1 MTVVGINNNRPN
13 GKRFNIFM
21 DDLFPGIPSILR
33 EDAVG
38 NVKPAVPVNIK
49 ETANG
54 FLIDLLAPGFEKE
67 DFKISLEKN
76 ILTISVEK
84 KNEATEENER
94 QIRREFTTQSFNRSF
109 TINELVDAQ
118 QIVAKYLNGVLT
130 VNLPR
135 KAEVKPPVKE
145 ITIQ

>member
-1 MTVVGINNNRPN
+1 MTVVGINKNRPN

-21 DDLFPGIPSILR
+21 DDFFSGIPSLLG
-33 EDAVG
+33 EDLVG
-38 NVKPAVPVNIK
+38 NVKPSVPVNIK

-76 ILTISVEK
+76 ILTIAAEK
-84 KNEATEENER
+84 KNEATEENEK

-118 QIVAKYLNGVLT
+118 QIVAKYLNGILT

-135 KAEVKPPVKE
+135 KEEVKPPVKE

>member
-13 GKRFNIFM
+13 GKRFNILM
-21 DDLFPGIPSILR
+21 DDFFSGIPSLLS
-33 EDAVG
+33 EDLVG

-76 ILTISVEK
+76 ILTIAAEK
-84 KNEATEENER
+84 KNVAAEENEK
-94 QIRREFTTQSFNRSF
+94 QIRREFRTQSFNRSF

-118 QIVAKYLNGVLT
+118 QIVAKYLNGILT

>member
-1 MTVVGINNNRPN
+1 MTVVGLNNTRPN

-21 DDLFPGIPSILR
+21 DDFFNGMPSIFR
-33 EDAVG
+33 EDVVG
-38 NVKPAVPVNIK
+38 NVKPAVPVNIR
-49 ETANG
+49 ETANS
-54 FLIDLLAPGFEKE
+54 FLIDVLAPGFEKE

-76 ILTISVEK
+76 ILTIAAEK
-84 KNEATEENER
+84 KNEATEENEK
-94 QIRREFTTQSFNRSF
+94 QIRREFRTQSFNRSF
-109 TINELVDAQ
+109 TINELVDTQ
-118 QIVAKYLNGVLT
+118 EIVAKYLNGVLT

>member
-13 GKRFNIFM
+13 GKRFNILM
-21 DDLFPGIPSILR
+21 DDFFSGIPSLLS
-33 EDAVG
+33 EDLVG

-76 ILTISVEK
+76 ILTIAAEK
-84 KNEATEENER
+84 KNVAAEENEK
-94 QIRREFTTQSFNRSF
+94 QIRREFRTQSFNRSF

>member
-1 MTVVGINNNRPN
+1 MTVVGFNNTRPN

-21 DDLFPGIPSILR
+21 DDFFTGIPSLLR
-33 EDAVG
+33 EDATAK
-38 NVKPAVPVNIK
+38 VKPAVPVNIK
-49 ETANG
+49 ENANG
-54 FLIDLLAPGFEKE
+54 FSIDLLAPGFEKE
-67 DFKISLEKN
+67 DFKISLDKN
-76 ILTISVEK
+76 ILTISAEK
-84 KNEATEENER
+84 KNEATEENEK
-94 QIRREFTTQSFNRSF
+94 QIRTEFTTQSFNRSF

>member
-1 MTVVGINNNRPN
+1 MTVVGINNTRPN
-13 GKRFNIFM
+13 GKLFNIFM
-21 DDLFPGIPSILR
+21 DDLFNGIPSLLS
-33 EDAVG
+33 EDATAK
-38 NVKPAVPVNIK
+38 VKPAVPVNIK
-49 ETANG
+49 ETVNG
-54 FLIDLLAPGFEKE
+54 FLIDLLAPGFEKG

-76 ILTISVEK
+76 ILTISAEK
-84 KNEATEENER
+84 KNEAKDENEK
-94 QIRREFTTQSFNRSF
+94 QIRSEFRTQSFNRSF

-118 QIVAKYLNGVLT
+118 QIVAKYLNGILT

>member
-1 MTVVGINNNRPN
+1 MTVVGINNTRPN

-21 DDLFPGIPSILR
+21 DDFFTGIPSILR
-33 EDAVG
+33 EDATA

-76 ILTISVEK
+76 ILTISAEK
-84 KNEATEENER
+84 KNETTEENEK
-94 QIRREFTTQSFNRSF
+94 QIRREFRTQSFNRSF

-118 QIVAKYLNGVLT
+118 QIVAKYLNGILT
-130 VNLPR
+130 VNLPK

-145 ITIQ
+145 INIL